1 MTNVEIAKKQVEF
14 VKSKL
19 SELDAQT
26 GGECKGMIIADYS
39 KEEYE
44 KFLPEENWGAY
55 VETQFL
61 FIHFL
66 KVENLNNNVIFQ
78 HIDWE
83 GFQKFAAEKGLK
95 NDAAARSYYAIV
107 KYGRESLKK

>member
-1 MTNVEIAKKQVEF
+1 MTNFEIAKKQVEF
-14 VKSKL
+14 VKTKL
-19 SELDAQT
+19 NELDDQT
-26 GGECKGMIIADYS
+26 GGECKGLIIADYT
-39 KEEYE
+39 KDEYK
-44 KFLPEENWGAY
+44 KFLPEENWDEY

-66 KVENLNNNVIFQ
+66 KAENLNNKVVLQ

-95 NDAAARSYYAIV
+95 NDASARSWYAVV
-107 KYGRESLKK
+107 KHGKENSEK